1 MRNVPPLIFSGNANK
16 ELSENIVSQLRTYLS
31 EAAVE
36 TFSDGEVAV
45 QINANVRGRDSFIVQ
60 PTCAPSNDSLMELLV
75 MADALKRSSASRVV
89 AIIPYFGYSRQDKR
103 ARSGRVPITAKLVAN
118 LIETAGIEHILTVD
132 LHSDQLQGFFDIP
145 VDNIYGT
152 PVLIEDIQ
160 SREAYKKDKLM
171 IVSPDVGGVVRARA
185 VATALEVDL
194 AIIDKRR
201 PKANESKVMNLIGDV
216 EGKTC
221 VLVDDM
227 IDTAGTLCKAATALK
242 ENGAEDVYA
251 YATHPVFS
259 GKAVDN
265 IIESELDEV
274 VVTDTIPLKPSA
286 KKCDKIRQVSLAPML
301 AEAIRRIHN
310 EESIS
315 VMFQ

>member
-1 MRNVPPLIFSGNANK
+1 MSNVPPLIFSGNANR
-16 ELSENIVSQLRTYLS
+16 ELSNNIVSQLRTYLAS
-31 EAAVE
+31 AEVNQ
-36 TFSDGEVAV
+36 FSDGEVAV

-60 PTCAPSNDSLMELLV
+60 PTCAPSNDNLMELLI
-75 MADALKRSSASRVV
+75 MADTLKRSSAERIV
-89 AIIPYFGYSRQDKR
+89 AVIPYFGYSRQDKR

-118 LIETAGIEHILTVD
+118 LIETAGIDHILTVD

-145 VDNIYGT
+145 VDNIYGS
-152 PVLIEDIQ
+152 PVLLNDIQ
-160 SREAYKKDKLM
+160 ARKEYESGDLM

-185 VATALEVDL
+185 IANSLDVDL

-227 IDTAGTLCKAATALK
+227 IDTAGTLCKAAAALK
-242 ENGAEDVYA
+242 ERGATNVYA

-259 GKAVDN
+259 GPAIDN
-265 IIESELDEV
+265 IGGSELNEV
-274 VVTDTIPLKPSA
+274 VVTDTIPLSKAA
-286 KKCDKIRQVSLAPML
+286 KKCDKVRQITLSGVL